1 MAGDPGYAPA
11 GTRLLDVTGVFAVSC
26 RHIMICPNAVVDF
39 QKGERYVMRAPPGRR
54 ALNPSPSYRPVDT
67 CFSGPLNASYQSGIR
82 YFVVTYDIACKYSVN
97 FKKRCCDPSCNFVLI
112 PTAEGEMHV
121 AFCVNKFHQES
132 HDDNCGAKNSLNY
145 TSYVGRTCGEGVET
159 IWAKLN
165 WLRSS
170 TREMNPGMRIEVLS
184 EHFNDWNWQKSVGIG
199 KHRGRNR
206 WGRPLT
212 PPLELQVRFTAK
224 KYTTSIMSLH
234 IAQQQLE
241 ELKSFMG
248 DEEVSRLQS
257 QYKIQ
262 GGEKFYE
269 DPTKV
274 TCKTSA

>member
-1 MAGDPGYAPA
+1 
-11 GTRLLDVTGVFAVSC
+11 
-26 RHIMICPNAVVDF
+26 
-39 QKGERYVMRAPPGRR
+39 
-54 ALNPSPSYRPVDT
+54 
-67 CFSGPLNASYQSGIR
+67 
-82 YFVVTYDIACKYSVN
+82 
-97 FKKRCCDPSCNFVLI
+97 
-112 PTAEGEMHV
+112 MHV

-184 EHFNDWNWQKSVGIG
+184 EHFNDWNWQKVLGIG
-199 KHRGRNR
+199 KHRGQNPR
-206 WGRPLT
+206 GRPLIFS
-212 PPLELQVRFTAK
+212 LELQVRFTAK

-241 ELKSFMG
+241 ELKLFMG

-257 QYKIQ
+257 QYNIQ

-274 TCKTSA
+274 TCETLTYWPFDSLADNASGLSRMELLAEAEKAGSKKALHSTAARDANVDHVDFICKALQLEAKQ